1 MSTYTENL
9 NLFKYDTSIDGK
21 QVFSIDKSMNEN
33 WDKIDSQVT
42 KIDTFNDAIN
52 ELKNTKLDKIPI
64 SAYINKTSSGSTW
77 YRIYSDGFCEQGGI
91 ISTTASSY
99 IVTLPISY
107 NNANYTII
115 ASGYCTDADTAGV
128 DCAEAITKN
137 SNTTATQFRV
147 SHYNNLSKG
156 GFYWYCQG
164 YTNIQ

>member
-21 QVFSIDKSMNEN
+21 QVFSIDQAMNEN

-64 SAYINKTSSGSTW
+64 SAYITKTSSGSSW

-91 ISTTASSY
+91 VSTTASSY
-99 IVTLPISY
+99 TVTLPISY
-107 NNANYTII
+107 NDSNYTILAI
-115 ASGYCTDADTAGV
+115 AYSNDKDAGGV
-128 DCAEAITKN
+128 GATECPSKAF
-137 SNTTATQFRV
+137 TTQSTFYI
-147 SHYNNLSKG
+147 SHYNPGNMR

>member
-21 QVFSIDKSMNEN
+21 QVFSIDQAMNEN

-64 SAYINKTSSGSTW
+64 SVYITKTSSGSTW

-91 ISTTASSY
+91 VASMANY
-99 IVTLPISY
+99 VVITLPVAY
-107 NNANYTII
+107 GNVNYVVLLM
-115 ASGYCTDADTAGV
+115 GWENGNDTGGV
-128 DCAEAITKN
+128 SNSEAVSKN
-137 SNTTATQFRV
+137 HNTTTSFRV
-147 SHYNNLSKG
+147 SHNNGLSKG

-164 YTNIQ
+164 YVKTQ